1 MYHSIHV
8 HVSLS
13 LLSPP
18 PSFPLLLPLSPSFP
32 LSFTQALVDICH
44 KVLDAVHHKGPGSS
58 RAGAAVKPGSTVT
71 MDEGRV
77 TDKEKPFDSMNSIV
91 ANLLLNMTRC
101 ELRSSYRLLPTF
113 NGNLPLAAAPEIETP
128 IKLD

>member
-1 MYHSIHV
+1 MRNQLALYVCTMAYISRSLSL
-8 HVSLS
+8 SLS
-13 LLSPP
+13 LL
-18 PSFPLLLPLSPSFP
+18 LSPSP
-32 LSFTQALVDICH
+32 LPPSLTQALVDICH
-44 KVLDAVHHKGPGSS
+44 KVLEAVHHKGPGSG

-71 MDEGRV
+71 MEEGRV

-113 NGNLPLAAAPEIETP
+113 CDGLPL
-128 IKLD
+128 K